1 MNSLSWGRFEMHEER
16 MKILQMLADGK
27 ITAEDAAKLLDA
39 IAEPKRAAPPGAAIV
54 DEVKR
59 TVEDVIHAIPNEAID
74 DVRATLRETLREGRE
89 AAHQWRHW
97 ARRGWWGAHMAA
109 TLGGHEAAALFED
122 ARATP
127 ATRLV
132 VRNTRGDVRLT
143 RSADAQLR
151 VKARRRVWAADAR
164 EAERLAERLPIEIHE
179 AGDVVSVEGPGA
191 RPFHE
196 RLRVDFDIAVPE
208 ALDVELHLVRGDA
221 TVEGLRRSLVVNLVK
236 GEVRATDC
244 AGVTVQSVSGD
255 VRVDGSE
262 GAVVARVI
270 RGDVHIVGA
279 HGDVTAS
286 TKRGDVAVRTAAA
299 GRIEISTV
307 RGDIELRAEAFS
319 PGGGATVH
327 TVNGDVALR
336 LGPQARCRIKAMT
349 VAGDITSTLPLQDV
363 KADRRHFV
371 GTLGAPEAT
380 VQISATRGDIA
391 LARLLTEPAGEAQA
405 PA

>member
-1 MNSLSWGRFEMHEER
+1 MHEER

-27 ITAEDAAKLLDA
+27 ITAEDAARLLDA

-59 TVEDVIHAIPNEAID
+59 TVEDVIHSIPKETID
-74 DVRATLRETLREGRE
+74 DVRETLRATLREGRE

-109 TLGGHEAAALFED
+109 TLGGHEASAPFED
-122 ARATP
+122 ARATS

-132 VRNTRGDVRLT
+132 VRNTRGDVRLR

-179 AGDVVSVEGPGA
+179 SGGVVTVEGPGA

-208 ALDVELHLVRGDA
+208 ALAVELHLVRGDA
-221 TVEGLRRSLVVNLVK
+221 TAEGLRHDLVVNLVK
-236 GEVRATDC
+236 GEVHATDC
-244 AGVTVQSVSGD
+244 TGVTIQSVSGD
-255 VRVDGSE
+255 VHVDGSG
-262 GAVVARVI
+262 GAVTARVI
-270 RGDVHIVGA
+270 RGDVRIIGA
-279 HGDVTAS
+279 SGSVTAS
-286 TKRGDVAVRTAAA
+286 TKRGDVAVRTATA

-307 RGDIELRAEAFS
+307 RGDIELRAETFS

-336 LGPQARCRIKAMT
+336 LGLQARCRIEAMT
-349 VAGDITSTLPLQDV
+349 VAGEISSALPLQDV
-363 KADRRHFV
+363 TADRRHLG
-371 GTLGAPEAT
+371 GTLGAPDGT
-380 VQISATRGDIA
+380 VQISATRGDIT
-391 LARLLTEPAGEAQA
+391 LARLLTESTAEAQA
-405 PA
+405 PPA